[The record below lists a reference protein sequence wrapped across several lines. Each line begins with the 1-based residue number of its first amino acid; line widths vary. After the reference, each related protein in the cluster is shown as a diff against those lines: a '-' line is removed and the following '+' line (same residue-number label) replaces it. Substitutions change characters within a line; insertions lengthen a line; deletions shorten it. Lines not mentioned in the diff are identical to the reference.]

1 MKDSKI
7 EWTDHTFSPW
17 MGCTKASSAC
27 DGCYGRR

>member
-1 MKDSKI
+1 
-7 EWTDHTFSPW
+7 